1 MECAEIEVKMS
12 VHTVFYS
19 LSYKV
24 NVNFTWNKIQTLSSE
39 ISNENTNTVRY
50 YVAISS

>member
-1 MECAEIEVKMS
+1 MECAKIEVKMS

-19 LSYKV
+19 LTYKV

-39 ISNENTNTVRY
+39 ISTCNEKTKW
-50 YVAISS
+50 IQ